1 MPKIKMPVKS
11 PHIDMTPMVDLFS
24 LLLTFFMLTTS
35 FRPQEAAVI
44 DTPFSVS
51 DKQAPD
57 KDLITVYVDKD
68 NKIFFN
74 MDNGPDSSTHYRVDL
89 IRQMGQHYSIPF
101 SVKDIDKFSKLNSF
115 GMPINVMRKWL
126 NTKEPKEKEALQTGI
141 PTDSTD
147 NQLAMWIRYA
157 RLVNPRAEV
166 AIKGDGNADYK
177 VVKQMMDML
186 QENKVNKFNLVTN
199 LQKEEAKLENK

>member
-35 FRPQEAAVI
+35 FRPQEATVI
-44 DTPFSVS
+44 DSPFSVS
-51 DKQAPD
+51 EKQAPD
-57 KDLITVYVDKD
+57 KDLITLIIDST
-68 NKIFFN
+68 NRIFFN
-74 MDNGPDSSTHYRVDL
+74 MDNGPDSSTKYRIDL
-89 IRQMGQHYSIPF
+89 LKQMGERYSIKF
-101 SVKDIDKFSKLNSF
+101 SDKELDKFSKLNSY
-115 GMPINVMRKWL
+115 GMPVKDIKTWL
-126 NTKEPKEKEALQTGI
+126 TTDDPKVKEELQQGI
-141 PTDSTD
+141 PMDTVD
-147 NQLAMWIRYA
+147 NELAMWVRYA

-177 VVKQMMDML
+177 VVKQVMDLL

-199 LQKEEAKLENK
+199 LMKEEAKLED

>member
-35 FRPQEAAVI
+35 FRPQEATVI
-44 DTPFSVS
+44 DSPSS
-51 DKQAPD
+51 ISEKQAPD
-57 KDLITVYVDKD
+57 NNLITLIIDST
-68 NKIFFN
+68 NRIFFN
-74 MDNGPDSSTHYRVDL
+74 MDNGPDSSTKYRIDL
-89 IRQMGQHYSIPF
+89 LKQMGERYSIKF
-101 SVKDIDKFSKLNSF
+101 SDKELDKFSKLNSY
-115 GMPINVMRKWL
+115 GMPVKDIQSWL
-126 NTKEPKEKEALQTGI
+126 KTDDPKVKEELQSGI
-141 PTDSTD
+141 PMDTVD
-147 NQLAMWIRYA
+147 NELAMWVRYA

-177 VVKQMMDML
+177 VVKQVMDLL

-199 LQKEEAKLENK
+199 LMKEEAKLED

>member
-51 DKQAPD
+51 EKQAPD

-89 IRQMGQHYSIPF
+89 IKQMGERYSIPF
-101 SVKDIDKFSKLNSF
+101 SAKDIDKFSKLNSF
-115 GMPINVMRKWL
+115 GMPINYLRKWL
-126 NTKEPKEKEALQTGI
+126 NTEDAKEKEAMQTGI

-177 VVKQMMDML
+177 IVKKMMDML

-199 LQKEEAKLENK
+199 LQKEDAKLENK

>member
-1 MPKIKMPVKS
+1 
-11 PHIDMTPMVDLFS
+11 MVDLFS

-35 FRPQEAAVI
+35 FRPQEAAII

-51 DKQAPD
+51 EKQAPD
-57 KDLITVYVDKD
+57 NDLITVFVDKD

-74 MDNGPDSSTHYRVDL
+74 MDNGKDTTTEYRTDL
-89 IRQMGQHYSIPF
+89 LKQMAERYN
-101 SVKDIDKFSKLNSF
+101 VKFDAKEIDKFSKMNSF
-115 GMPINVMRKWL
+115 GMPIANIKKWL
-126 NTKEPKEKEALQTGI
+126 HADDPKVKEALQVGI
-141 PTDSTD
+141 PTDSAD
-147 NQLAMWIRYA
+147 NQLAMWVRYA

-177 VVKQMMDML
+177 VVKKMMDLL

-199 LQKEEAKLENK
+199 LQKEDAKLEK